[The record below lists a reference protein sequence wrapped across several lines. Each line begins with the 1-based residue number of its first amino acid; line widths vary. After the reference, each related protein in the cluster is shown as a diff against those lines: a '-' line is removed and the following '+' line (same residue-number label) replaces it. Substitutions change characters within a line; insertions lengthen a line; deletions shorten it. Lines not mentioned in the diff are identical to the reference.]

1 MQMLELHMATIGELI
16 DHPQHAVHFKPL
28 RSRKLSKHSITRKQS
43 PTPSLR

>member
-16 DHPQHAVHFKPL
+16 NHPQHTVHFKPL
-28 RSRKLSKHSITRKQS
+28 GNRKLSKHSITRKQS